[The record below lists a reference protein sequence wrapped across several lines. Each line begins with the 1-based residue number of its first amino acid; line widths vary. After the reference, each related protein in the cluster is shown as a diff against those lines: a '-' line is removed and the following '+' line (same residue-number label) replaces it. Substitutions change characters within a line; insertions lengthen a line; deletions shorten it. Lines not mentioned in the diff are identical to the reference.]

1 MTTGDENFV
10 ERLRASKERVEARDF
25 AAGKACGGTWAKQTA
40 EYDDLERI
48 AEFYQS
54 EDDPEDLL
62 SALRSLIDPQ
72 REMDRNDWSAFWEKW
87 GTGTTSAAF
96 ARGFIEGAVAVYD
109 EVENAPPETTR

>member
-1 MTTGDENFV
+1 LSN
-10 ERLRASKERVEARDF
+10 ASAPAKSGSKLVIF
-25 AAGKACGGTWAKQTA
+25 AAGKACGGTWAKLMA

-87 GTGTTSAAF
+87 GTGATSAAF
-96 ARGFIEGAVAVYD
+96 ARGFIEGAVEGV
-109 EVENAPPETTR
+109 RRG